1 MCSGD
6 GYHGRALLMALLTSF
21 TALGWR
27 LMCSADVSSK
37 YVHQQNGPDVPL
49 DVHSWYFMYDSTL
62 LENGL
67 PPPAEFPTVPPSYDA
82 SYQQ

>member
-1 MCSGD
+1 MYSGD
-6 GYHGRALLMALLTSF
+6 GYHGRALLMVLLTSF

-37 YVHQQNGPDVPL
+37 YVKQQNGPDFPL

-62 LENGL
+62 LANGPA
-67 PPPAEFPTVPPSYDA
+67 PPIE
-82 SYQQ
+82 